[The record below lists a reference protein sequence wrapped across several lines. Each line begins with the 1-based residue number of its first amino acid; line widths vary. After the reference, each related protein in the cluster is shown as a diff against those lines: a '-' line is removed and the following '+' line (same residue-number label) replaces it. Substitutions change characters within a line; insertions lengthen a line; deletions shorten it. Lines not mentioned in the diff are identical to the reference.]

1 MEPQMNNTD
10 PCLSVLLTCKS
21 LSGGQGYFHREDANS
36 AKKSDFKNFAFFA
49 SSRRIFWA
57 ALCSSVASSSCKLIR
72 GIGIFS
78 TDKTGLLPI
87 ELLTISSKNVNEL
100 LTSLDWPYCHSC
112 S

>member
-1 MEPQMNNTD
+1 MNTD
-10 PCLSVLLTCKS
+10 PCSSVLLTCKS

-49 SSRRIFWA
+49 SSRWIFWA
-57 ALCSSVASSSCKLIR
+57 ALCSSAASSSCKLIR

-78 TDKTGLLPI
+78 TNKTGLLPI

-100 LTSLDWPYCHSC
+100 LTSLDWPLLP
-112 S
+112 